1 MEKKELNL
9 KEETTKNYYLASIK
23 RIINLVKLHRKA
35 RNENDLDKMKYIE
48 YKLSQM
54 NCNSVCKQLH
64 AKKYNELIHNY
75 LSQIKVIN
83 YIEKE
88 GFISPEFENVGLSYL
103 EISRVC
109 KILVKKGILKQRNC
123 TGVAYEFNIKKE

>member
-1 MEKKELNL
+1 MDKKELNL
-9 KEETTKNYYLASIK
+9 KEETTKNHYLANIK

-35 RNENDLDKMKYIE
+35 RNENNSDKMKYIE

-54 NCNSVCKQLH
+54 NCDSVCKELH
-64 AKKYNELIHNY
+64 AKKYEEVIHSY

-103 EISRVC
+103 EILRVC
-109 KILVKKGILKQRNC
+109 KVLVKKGILKRRSC
-123 TGVAYEFNIKKE
+123 TGIAYEFNIKKE